1 MELNKFEDIYKDN
14 YKAMYCVAQKMV
26 YDQDA
31 AKDIV
36 QDVFIYFYEKQKVR
50 HEIRQLKNWLIRA
63 TINKC
68 IDYSKQ
74 RKRNQ
79 SLDMMDTLSTT
90 EIPFEKMETQFMVR
104 KALSN
109 LKPQE
114 RILAVLYS
122 EGFSYK
128 EMATLAEIKFSSIGK
143 MLSRTLGKLKEQLKK
158 QDCEL
163 Y

>member
-1 MELNKFEDIYKDN
+1 MF
-14 YKAMYCVAQKMV
+14 CVARKMIF
-26 YDQDA
+26 DEDA
-31 AKDIV
+31 VRDIL
-36 QDVFIYFYEKQKVR
+36 QDVFVYFFEKQKVK
-50 HEIRQLKNWLIRA
+50 HEIRQPKNWLIRA

-68 IDYSKQ
+68 VDYSNQ
-74 RKRNQ
+74 RKKNQ
-79 SLDMMDTLSTT
+79 TLDMMDTLHMT
-90 EIPFEKMETQFMVR
+90 ENPFEKMETEVMIR

-128 EMATLAEIKFSSIGK
+128 EMAELTDIKFSSIGK

-158 QDCEL
+158 QNCEL
-163 Y
+163 YR

>member
-1 MELNKFEDIYKDN
+1 MGLDKFEDIYKDN
-14 YKAMYCVAQKMV
+14 YKAMFCVAKKMV
-26 YDQDA
+26 FDVDA
-31 AKDIV
+31 VRDIL
-36 QDVFIYFYEKQKVR
+36 QDVFLYFFEKQKIR
-50 HEIRQLKNWLIRA
+50 HEIRQAKSWLIRA

-68 IDYSKQ
+68 VDYLKQ
-74 RKRNQ
+74 RKNNQ
-79 SLDMMDTLSTT
+79 PLEKMDLLQTDDNY
-90 EIPFEKMETQFMVR
+90 FEKQETELLIR
-104 KALSN
+104 NALSN

-128 EMATLAEIKFSSIGK
+128 EMAELTDIKFSSIGK

-158 QDCEL
+158 QNCEL